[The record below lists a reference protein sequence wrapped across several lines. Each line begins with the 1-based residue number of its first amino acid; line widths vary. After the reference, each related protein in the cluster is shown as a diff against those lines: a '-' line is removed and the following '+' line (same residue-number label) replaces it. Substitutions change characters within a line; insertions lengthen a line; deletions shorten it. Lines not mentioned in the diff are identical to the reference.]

1 MTALTPSTRRR
12 LKKLRQVPNVW
23 EGDRRLLEAPG
34 SPDLRGDAET
44 SGDCILWVDGMDE
57 SVRAMDVVPAGSGQE
72 ATVRTLL
79 RAMET
84 PTGPH
89 AQPARPQRILV
100 RDREMQFFLRG
111 VLQDLDIT
119 VDYTADLPL
128 IDEIFQSLQA
138 FAGKNTPQIPEAQEE
153 ALLQIADEIWADAPW
168 ENLDEEKIFAVKL
181 DYGEIDTLY
190 ISILGLLGMEYGL
203 LMYRS
208 LESLKRFRVEVMSG
222 GDSQEHLEQVFLQQD
237 CFFVTYDQSHHQ
249 GNGHSSSEASPVQ
262 PTFGSLHP
270 LEGMQPILHEEEAT
284 ILLVALEALHRFF
297 QKNLSKL
304 DLNSFPAITGRYR
317 IPDPKDATQ
326 KVSVAVST
334 LPEVAEEL
342 MQMSADLGFGDD
354 ADDDEDDS
362 TPILRDDLIPHNAFY
377 SVGAMPFELLD
388 ALRVT
393 VKVHQ
398 AGGDRLPKKL
408 ELFPVILIQT
418 TRPKALT
425 LLEAIQSAGGLFGI
439 GFNPGE
445 DPIAGH
451 RYDLGILKTQDE
463 TLHLFGEFG
472 AKDPTHLEARRK
484 WDERCAKTKGQCG
497 LIIAKGLSGGSRGNP
512 SLKDMLGFFEVRSLS
527 LKDFDLGVLEL
538 VRQYNDL

>member
-1 MTALTPSTRRR
+1 MTALTSSTRRR
-12 LKKLRQVPNVW
+12 LKKLRQVPTVW

-34 SPDLRGDAET
+34 SSDLSGDTEP

-57 SVRAMDVVPAGSGQE
+57 SVRAMDVVPVGLGQE

-89 AQPARPQRILV
+89 AQPARPQRIVV

-119 VDYTADLPL
+119 VDYTAELPL

-138 FAGKNTPQIPEAQEE
+138 FTGKSVPQLPEAQAD
-153 ALLQIADEIWADAPW
+153 ALLQLSDEIWADAPW
-168 ENLDEEKIFAVKL
+168 ESLDEEKIFAVKL

-190 ISILGLLGMEYGL
+190 VSILGLLGMEYGL

-208 LESLKRFRVEVMSG
+208 LESLKRFRMEVMSG

-237 CFFVTYDQSHHQ
+237 CFFVTYDQSPGQ
-249 GNGHSSSEASPVQ
+249 SNGRSSSGASPVQ

-270 LEGMQPILHEEEAT
+270 LEGMQPILHEEEAA

-297 QKNLSKL
+297 QKNLPKL

-317 IPDPKDATQ
+317 IPDPRDAAK
-326 KVSVAVST
+326 KVAVAVST
-334 LPEVAEEL
+334 LPDVAQEL
-342 MQMSADLGFGDD
+342 MQMSEELGFGDD
-354 ADDDEDDS
+354 ADSDEDDDK
-362 TPILRDDLIPHNAFY
+362 PVLRDDLIPNNSFY
-377 SVGAMPFELLD
+377 SVGVIPFELLES
-388 ALRVT
+388 LRKT
-393 VKVHQ
+393 AKVYQ
-398 AGGDRLPKKL
+398 PGGDCFPKKL
-408 ELFPVILIQT
+408 DMVPVILIQT

-425 LLEAIQSAGGLFGI
+425 LLEAIQSAGGVLGI

-445 DPIAGH
+445 DSIAGY

-472 AKDPTHLEARRK
+472 AEDPIHLEARRK
-484 WDERCAKTKGQCG
+484 WDERSAKAKGQCG
-497 LIIAKGLSGGSRGNP
+497 LIIAKGLSGASRGNP